1 METIKFVAS
10 LGLAWTLFVLTIL
23 GIMYFNWWR
32 KHTED
37 DEPTDSDHL
46 DGVEVDP
53 KTVGQFTGL
62 RDKNGKEIYEGDY
75 FQVAKNKI
83 YTVKWLDIGESDFET
98 YAATFILWL
107 NDETFF
113 PFDEFAIK
121 HGEVISN
128 IYESPKLPN
137 PWPQPYL

>member
-1 METIKFVAS
+1 MNREIKFRAWNHGINQMYDVYGFNDRQIQWRNE
-10 LGLAWTLFVLTIL
+10 LGGLGGSFSYGKNNKNKFTI
-23 GIMYFNWWR
+23 M
-32 KHTED
+32 
-37 DEPTDSDHL
+37 
-46 DGVEVDP
+46 
-53 KTVGQFTGL
+53 QFTGL

-128 IYESPKLPN
+128 IYESPELLN
-137 PWPQPYL
+137 P